1 MLKQVGLNFKQI
13 PSHIDEHI
21 NGMMPEEYVMHYAQ
35 EKAEEIQRNYPDSLI
50 IGADTTVVLH
60 NEIIG
65 KPADKKDAFDIL
77 HKLSGQCHEVLTGIA
92 ILHKESILRNISKTK
107 VYFNKISVSD
117 IDEYIETSEPMDKA
131 GAYGIQGYGS
141 QFIDKIEGCYFNVM
155 GFPIPLFYEMCKQMI
170 GC

>member
-77 HKLSGQCHEVLTGIA
+77 HKLSGQCHEVVTGVA
-92 ILHKESILRNISKTK
+92 LYHKDTVITDFAVTK
-107 VYFNKISVSD
+107 VSVS
-117 IDEYIETSEPMDKA
+117 YTHLTLPT
-131 GAYGIQGYGS
+131 
-141 QFIDKIEGCYFNVM
+141 N
-155 GFPIPLFYEMCKQMI
+155 
-170 GC
+170 